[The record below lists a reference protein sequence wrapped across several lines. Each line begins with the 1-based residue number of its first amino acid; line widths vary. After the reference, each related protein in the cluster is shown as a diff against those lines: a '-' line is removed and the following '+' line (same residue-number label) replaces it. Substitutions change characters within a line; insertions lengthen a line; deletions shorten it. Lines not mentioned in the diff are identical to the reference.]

1 MHMWFMVK
9 TCYNHIM
16 FMVIQIHHNEHTCNQ
31 SVALLGN
38 SGTCNH
44 IEENNATHALVHGCM
59 WDVPPTIKD
68 PFTVEFSH
76 NFHINQL

>member
-1 MHMWFMVK
+1 
-9 TCYNHIM
+9 
-16 FMVIQIHHNEHTCNQ
+16 MVIQIHHNEHTCNQ

-38 SGTCNH
+38 SGSNH